1 MRPLLAVLL
10 LVANTA
16 CAPKSGEAAK
26 PDTSSSTSAATDFSL
41 TSVDGKTVHLS
52 DHLGKDV
59 ILLSFWATWC
69 VPCLGEMPKLEQL
82 YQKYRAQGFTV
93 LSISMDGPE
102 TLPNVDPTVRR
113 LGVTY
118 PVLLDEET
126 RVVALYNPA
135 RDAPFAV
142 LIGKDGRIS
151 ESRVGYAPGDE
162 NQLGERIEKLLAAA
176 P

>member
-1 MRPLLAVLL
+1 LVLSL
-10 LVANTA
+10 GIA
-16 CAPKSGEAAK
+16 CAPKTPGAAT
-26 PDTSSSTSAATDFSL
+26 PSTSASAAATDFSL
-41 TSVDGKTVHLS
+41 VSVDGKTVHLS
-52 DHLGKDV
+52 DHLGKEV
-59 ILLSFWATWC
+59 VLLSFWATWC
-69 VPCLGEMPKLEQL
+69 VPCLGEMPKLEEL
-82 YQKYRAQGFTV
+82 YQKYRGQGFTV

-102 TLPNVDPTVRR
+102 TVPNVDPTVRR

-142 LIGKDGRIS
+142 LIGKDGRVS

-162 NQLGERIEKLLAAA
+162 KQLAVAIEHLLAPA

>member
-1 MRPLLAVLL
+1 MLAVLL

-82 YQKYRAQGFTV
+82 PEVPRAG
-93 LSISMDGPE
+93 
-102 TLPNVDPTVRR
+102 LPPCSPSRWTGRDPAQRRPTVRR
-113 LGVTY
+113 LGVTS
-118 PVLLDEET
+118 PGAARRRDPRGGVGQPGARRALRGADRQRRPHL
-126 RVVALYNPA
+126 RVA
-135 RDAPFAV
+135 
-142 LIGKDGRIS
+142 G
-151 ESRVGYAPGDE
+151 GYAPGDE